1 MKKMIPV
8 YLLQIAMLAT
18 VFFVGHQLVNEL
30 RSMKAEIKTEL
41 SNAKVEPYTPLKQ
54 LGPGDQAVRVV
65 IVR

>member
-18 VFFVGHQLVNEL
+18 VLFVNKQILNEM
-30 RSMKAEIKTEL
+30 RSMKAEIKAEPSSTKQPENEL
-41 SNAKVEPYTPLKQ
+41 RRI
-54 LGPGDQAVRVV
+54 GDPAMRVI